1 MNPLG
6 RPVRVSAI
14 HHAHLIH
21 GATFRDAGDWR
32 VPDAFTSPEDEVA
45 RALAGVGLA
54 DVSAAGKLHVR
65 GATAA
70 ALVDRAAGNAPP
82 PPGRA
87 ARVLL
92 GGAEALVCRLADD
105 ELLVLTPLADTDV
118 VRDRLARTAAS
129 AGCAHVTD
137 LTSGFAAVD
146 VLGPAAPSLL
156 ARVAPLD
163 LSAAAVPPLGV
174 VQGEVACVRAIL
186 IRLDRAR
193 APAFRALVPRE
204 YGAHTWEA
212 LAHAGR
218 DLGLV
223 LVGAAA
229 RARLD
234 APLSPTGGE
243 GRGQGA
249 V

>member
-1 MNPLG
+1 MNLG

-14 HHAHLIH
+14 HRAHLTR

-45 RALAGVGLA
+45 RVLAGVGLA

-65 GATAA
+65 GESAA
-70 ALVDRAAGNAPP
+70 AVLRRMAGGEPSA
-82 PPGRA
+82 PGRA
-87 ARVLL
+87 ARVAL
-92 GGAEALVCRLADD
+92 GDAEALACRLADD
-105 ELLVLTPLADTDV
+105 ELLVLTAFADTDA
-118 VRDRLARTAAS
+118 VRDRLTRTAAS

-163 LSAAAVPPLGV
+163 LSDGAVPPLGV
-174 VQGEVACVRAIL
+174 VQGELARVRAIL
-186 IRLDRAR
+186 IRLDRVR

-204 YGAHTWEA
+204 SGAHAWEA
-212 LAHAGR
+212 LADAGR

-243 GRGQGA
+243 GRGAGA
-249 V
+249 A